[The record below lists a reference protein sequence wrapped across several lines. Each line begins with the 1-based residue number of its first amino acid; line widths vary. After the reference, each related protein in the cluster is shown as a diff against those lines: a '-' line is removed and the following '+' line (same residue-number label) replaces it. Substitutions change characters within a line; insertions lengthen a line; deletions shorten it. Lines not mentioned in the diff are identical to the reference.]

1 VWNLTAHPNAKVL
14 AVKDGA
20 VEALVLQLSD
30 ETRSAEVWQKCAG
43 CLMVLAANSDK
54 NKALAGQEGAIAA
67 LASIVKKS
75 DHNKPTLKAAL
86 GALAVLTS
94 EQKNVGKLRSEGLN
108 LETYA
113 NLAAKE
119 KDERVKMFVQQ
130 LQERLY
136 GEIA

>member
-1 VWNLTAHPNAKVL
+1 MWHYN
-14 AVKDGA
+14 
-20 VEALVLQLSD
+20 
-30 ETRSAEVWQKCAG
+30 
-43 CLMVLAANSDK
+43 
-54 NKALAGQEGAIAA
+54 
-67 LASIVKKS
+67 
-75 DHNKPTLKAAL
+75 NKPTLKAAL